1 MTSDKTGLG
10 PSEAALLRY
19 QAVSLVL
26 TYELSGLGKQAAVEL
41 VAGMEHRD
49 PQGGLQRVSQRTL
62 YRWLKAFNTQGMVG
76 LESAERQR
84 VAGSRVLPAEL
95 FHFIA
100 QQKRADPQASVPE
113 LIRRAQMSGVI
124 EPNKHVDRTTVYR
137 ACKRLG
143 LEVARRKTVAERDTR
158 RFAYPHRLDM
168 VLCDGKHFRAGAS
181 RARRVALFFL
191 DDCSRYGL
199 HVVVGTSENSC
210 LFLRGLYELVRR
222 YGLMTIVYLDHG
234 SGFTADDTKAVIAAL
249 GALLILGEVAYP
261 QGHGKV
267 EVFNRGAKAG
277 VLRGL
282 DRRPDVDADCGALEL
297 RLQHYLHEVYN
308 HQPHE
313 ALGGRSP
320 AERFWAD
327 DKPLRLPESD
337 AALRRRFNVQLKRRV
352 SSDHVVSIDSEFYE
366 VPRGHAGAQVAIE
379 RNVLDGRLRF
389 CHRGQMIELAP
400 LDPAK
405 NARAQRARRRRRPD
419 DETLHPLPHSAADMV
434 YDREMS
440 PVVDPD
446 GGLTR
451 APRTDE
457 ED

>member
-1 MTSDKTGLG
+1 M
-10 PSEAALLRY
+10 A
-19 QAVSLVL
+19 
-26 TYELSGLGKQAAVEL
+26 
-41 VAGMEHRD
+41 
-49 PQGGLQRVSQRTL
+49 
-62 YRWLKAFNTQGMVG
+62 G

-84 VAGSRVLPAEL
+84 VDGSRVLPDEL
-95 FHFIA
+95 LRYMA
-100 QQKRADPQASVPE
+100 QQKRADPQASIPE
-113 LIRRAQMSGVI
+113 LIRRARQSGVLDATAPI
-124 EPNKHVDRTTVYR
+124 DRSTVWR

-199 HVVVGTSENSC
+199 HAVVGSSENSW

-222 YGLMTIVYLDHG
+222 YGLMTIFYLDHG

-261 QGHGKV
+261 QGHGKI
-267 EVFNRGAKAG
+267 EVFNRGAKAS

-282 DRRPDVDADCGALEL
+282 DRRPDVDCDCGALEL

-313 ALGGRSP
+313 ALGGQSP

-327 DKPLRLPESD
+327 DKPLRFPGSD

-352 SSDHVVSIDSEFYE
+352 SADHVVSIDSVLYE
-366 VPRGHAGAQVAIE
+366 VPRGHAGARVVIE

-405 NARAQRARRRRRPD
+405 NARAQRARRRRHPD
-419 DETLHPLPHSAADMV
+419 DETLHPLPHSAADMI

-440 PVVDPD
+440 PVTDPD

-451 APRTDE
+451 TPRTDE